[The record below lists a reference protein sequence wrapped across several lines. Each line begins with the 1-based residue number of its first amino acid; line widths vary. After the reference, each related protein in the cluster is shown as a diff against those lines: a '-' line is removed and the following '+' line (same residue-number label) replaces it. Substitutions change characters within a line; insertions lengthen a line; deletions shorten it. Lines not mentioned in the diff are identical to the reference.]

1 MAIIPTALEMNI
13 GRNENF
19 VISELQKNASAK
31 RWENVATDKYIDDNL
46 IRKTSLVV
54 VDQFPK
60 PGEEVPMG
68 TPVTL
73 TFIAKDVVDV
83 GDIYDLSDKFRNTY
97 SGKQVKDVITQ
108 VENNDNMK
116 KILEDSKKYADLNE
130 SEKNMAKQF
139 AQEQGVLDE
148 TADPDAVKTIYNDYL
163 LLFAN

>member
-1 MAIIPTALEMNI
+1 MAILPAALEMNI
-13 GRNENF
+13 GRNENLAM
-19 VISELQKNASAK
+19 IELRNNASAK
-31 RWENVATDKYIDDNL
+31 HWENVATDKYKDDNL

-60 PGEEVPMG
+60 PGEDVPMG

-83 GDIYDLSDKFRNTY
+83 GDIFDLSDKFRNTY

-116 KILEDSKKYADLNE
+116 KILEESKKYADLNE

-139 AQEQGVLDE
+139 ALEQGVLDE
-148 TADPDAVKTIYNDYL
+148 TADTDAVKKAYNDYL

>member
-13 GRNENF
+13 GRNEN
-19 VISELQKNASAK
+19 IAINELQKKASAK
-31 RWENVATDKYIDDNL
+31 RWKNVATDKYIDENI

-60 PGEEVPMG
+60 PGEDVPMG

-73 TFIAKDVVDV
+73 TFIAKDVVNV
-83 GDIYDLSDKFRNTY
+83 GDIYDLSDKFRNKY
-97 SGKQVKDVITQ
+97 SGKQVKDVIKQ
-108 VENNDNMK
+108 VENNDNIK
-116 KILEDSKKYADLNE
+116 KILEENKKYSELNE

-139 AQEQGVLDE
+139 AQQEGVIEE
-148 TADPDAVKTIYNDYL
+148 TADPDTVKNVYNDYL